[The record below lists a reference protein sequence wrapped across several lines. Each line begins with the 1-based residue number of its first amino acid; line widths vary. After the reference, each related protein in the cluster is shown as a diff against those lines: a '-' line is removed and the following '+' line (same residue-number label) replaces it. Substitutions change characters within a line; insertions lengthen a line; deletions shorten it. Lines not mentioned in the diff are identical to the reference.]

1 MGIII
6 GLLIGLI
13 GGGAV
18 AYYVQNILLKKKK
31 EQIVHDAEA
40 EGESIKKEKLLQAKE
55 QFFKLKEDHDSYV
68 KEKDRRLQSLEDK
81 VKSKEKIIF

>member
-31 EQIVHDAEA
+31 EQIVYDAEA

-55 QFFKLKEDHDSYV
+55 QFFKLKEDDVILKVV
-68 KEKDRRLQSLEDK
+68 KAIYIKTIKYFKYYLTK
-81 VKSKEKIIF
+81 

>member
-18 AYYVQNILLKKKK
+18 AYYVQNILLKNKK
-31 EQIVHDAEA
+31 EQIVHDA
-40 EGESIKKEKLLQAKE
+40 
-55 QFFKLKEDHDSYV
+55 
-68 KEKDRRLQSLEDK
+68 
-81 VKSKEKIIF
+81 